1 MKRKKK
7 INIQLFDIKKETH
20 YLSKVHLEKK
30 LITDT
35 KALLDG
41 FIRRLRIQSSGFLKY
56 FAQTHL
62 NT

>member
-1 MKRKKK
+1 MKRKK
-7 INIQLFDIKKETH
+7 INIQLFDIKKRNP
-20 YLSKVHLEKK
+20 LFIQSSFGKK